1 MRKILLLLAP
11 LLLVAACAGG
21 TPRSDADHND
31 ADVTFAQQMVPHHQ
45 QAVYMAQLATGGA
58 AGAAVTTLA
67 EQIDAAQG
75 PEIATMRGFLKDWGL
90 NEMSGDM
97 GGMDMGDGMA
107 SDNDLETLANLQ
119 GDEFDQKFLTL
130 MIAHHT
136 GAIAMAKTEIAD
148 GKSSAAKKLAQQI
161 IDAQE
166 REITTMKGLQQ

>member
-1 MRKILLLLAP
+1 
-11 LLLVAACAGG
+11 
-21 TPRSDADHND
+21 
-31 ADVTFAQQMVPHHQ
+31 
-45 QAVYMAQLATGGA
+45 
-58 AGAAVTTLA
+58 
-67 EQIDAAQG
+67 
-75 PEIATMRGFLKDWGL
+75 
-90 NEMSGDM
+90 
-97 GGMDMGDGMA
+97 MA